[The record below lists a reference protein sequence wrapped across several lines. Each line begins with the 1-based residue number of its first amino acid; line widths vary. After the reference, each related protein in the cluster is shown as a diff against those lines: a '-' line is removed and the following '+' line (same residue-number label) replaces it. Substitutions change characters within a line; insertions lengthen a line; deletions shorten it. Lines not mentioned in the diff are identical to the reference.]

1 MEQKQIPV
9 KPLLLSFAVLYGIW
23 AVWELWLN
31 PLMTSHLSNPWLSN
45 LLGDGIVKNLV
56 WTLPAFWLMG
66 RYEPHLYV
74 PRKELLTA
82 KVNWLKWLPW
92 MVGFVVFAIL
102 CTPAEDGRIGIA
114 ADFHPSDFVWLAVVG
129 ITEESFARGWLLN
142 ATLREDNKW
151 KAIFLNALAF
161 LAIHFPIWIH
171 KGIFVTAFTSF
182 GFVTIILLSIL
193 FSWSFVKTRSIAV
206 PVVLHVVYDLAVT
219 VIG

>member
-1 MEQKQIPV
+1 MEQKQIPF

-114 ADFHPSDFVWLAVVG
+114 ADFHPSDLAGGSGHHGG
-129 ITEESFARGWLLN
+129 ILRPRLAAQCHTAGGQQVES
-142 ATLREDNKW
+142 
-151 KAIFLNALAF
+151 
-161 LAIHFPIWIH
+161 HFP
-171 KGIFVTAFTSF
+171 
-182 GFVTIILLSIL
+182 
-193 FSWSFVKTRSIAV
+193 
-206 PVVLHVVYDLAVT
+206 
-219 VIG
+219 